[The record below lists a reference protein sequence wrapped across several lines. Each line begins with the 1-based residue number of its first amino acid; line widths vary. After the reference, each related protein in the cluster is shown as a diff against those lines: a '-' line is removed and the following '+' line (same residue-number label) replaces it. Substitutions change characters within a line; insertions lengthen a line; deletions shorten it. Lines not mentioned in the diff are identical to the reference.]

1 MKKMVCL
8 LVTFLLCVGSA
19 CAEFDSTGAGSD
31 AMCFT
36 GRSDVFTY
44 YSLNSLWEIDNETG
58 EAFDYPDFNNC
69 YLVDV
74 CDDGSVMLV
83 NNENQLVITNL
94 YGENEILPLI
104 DEGFIMLMAD
114 YDDRLFYFA
123 DDKKLSVIDLKTR
136 KKESLMEDVWMR
148 FLAVDADGI
157 WYSDDAGLYLLSFGE
172 HRSEKVIDADVGFFQ
187 RVSDDVFYASAT
199 TGTVWAYSLKDG
211 TQRQV
216 LEQPAYSFAF
226 NDSAQQA
233 LVISRPDNK
242 LQWYDLKRET
252 QWLLELD
259 KGETPETINA
269 MGGCLYIK
277 TMQSRQNADG
287 VNLQAVYCVYDGKL
301 TPVFKETFE
310 EMQDDAGM

>member
-1 MKKMVCL
+1 M
-8 LVTFLLCVGSA
+8 
-19 CAEFDSTGAGSD
+19 
-31 AMCFT
+31 
-36 GRSDVFTY
+36 
-44 YSLNSLWEIDNETG
+44 
-58 EAFDYPDFNNC
+58 
-69 YLVDV
+69 
-74 CDDGSVMLV
+74 
-83 NNENQLVITNL
+83 
-94 YGENEILPLI
+94 
-104 DEGFIMLMAD
+104 
-114 YDDRLFYFA
+114 
-123 DDKKLSVIDLKTR
+123 
-136 KKESLMEDVWMR
+136 
-148 FLAVDADGI
+148 
-157 WYSDDAGLYLLSFGE
+157 
-172 HRSEKVIDADVGFFQ
+172 IDADVGFFQ

-199 TGTVWAYSLKDG
+199 IGTVWAYSLTDG

-226 NDSAQQA
+226 SDSAQQA

-301 TPVFKETFE
+301 TPVFKEVFE